1 MQLSPHFTVAELQDR
16 RHRRWLEPDSEER
29 YAQLA
34 RRTLEPLRDAVGG
47 PLVVISGERLESKTA
62 ASSRHMPPALRRDP
76 SQRGLD
82 AAADITSGRM
92 SPLQVAL
99 IALRL
104 MAQREIPAGGVGLYR
119 SFVHV
124 DDRRELRFWRGQ
136 GVDENQWQTFTA
148 AAADCR
154 TALRISMEVG

>member
-1 MQLSPHFTVAELQDR
+1 VVSRCGRGNMKTALRINTDFTTEVLDLSSDE
-16 RHRRWLEPDSEER
+16 
-29 YAQLA
+29 YAQ
-34 RRTLEPLRDAVGG
+34 LRDAVGG